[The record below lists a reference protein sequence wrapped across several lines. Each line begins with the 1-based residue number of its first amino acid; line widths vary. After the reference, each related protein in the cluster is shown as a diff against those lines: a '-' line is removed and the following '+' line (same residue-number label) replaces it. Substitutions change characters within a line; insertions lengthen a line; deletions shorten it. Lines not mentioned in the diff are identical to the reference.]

1 MLIVNDIQDAITVEK
16 KLQGMVR
23 RTLGKRGG
31 ALPEAFMSEMIDLLN
46 DLGANVIRIEK
57 EMGVEVYIPLRK

>member
-23 RTLGKRGG
+23 RSIGRRGG
-31 ALPEAFMSEMIDLLN
+31 ALPIEFMSEMIDLLN
-46 DLGANVIRIEK
+46 DLGANIIRIEK
-57 EMGVEVYIPLRK
+57 DMGQEVYIPLRK

>member
-23 RTLGKRGG
+23 RSIGRHGG
-31 ALPEAFMSEMIDLLN
+31 ALPIEFMSEMIDLLN
-46 DLGANVIRIEK
+46 DLGANIIRIEK
-57 EMGVEVYIPLRK
+57 DMGQEVYIPLRK